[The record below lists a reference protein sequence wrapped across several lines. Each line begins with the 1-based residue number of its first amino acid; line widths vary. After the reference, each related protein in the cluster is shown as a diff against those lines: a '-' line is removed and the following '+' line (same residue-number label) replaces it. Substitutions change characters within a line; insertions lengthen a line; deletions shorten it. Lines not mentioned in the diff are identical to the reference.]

1 MTRLDDCSTPS
12 LVLDRDRLVRNAG
25 AMVDRCHARGVRL
38 RPHMKTLKSADAARL
53 AVDPTHGGI
62 AVATLKEAEYFAA
75 HGFSDIQLAVCLSPD
90 KLARAAAIST
100 GAPLFSFFLDS
111 VNVARAVAERARR
124 DGGTFRVWLEVDCG
138 EHRTGF
144 DPDGPDLLA
153 AAQELRA
160 TLGVTLVG
168 IASHAGHAYGARTA
182 TEIAAIAEEE
192 RRVVVAA
199 AERVRAAGLGPLAT
213 SVGSTPTAVHG
224 GPASGI
230 SEVRAGVYMAGD
242 LFQVDIGSQ
251 PRDSLAVTVLA
262 SVISHN
268 RTRNQIVVDAGGLAL
283 SKDRSTAGRGEG
295 DFGYGLVLDIA
306 GADRFGDLC
315 VVDVHQEHGEIR
327 SDQPLPFDALPIGA
341 KVRIAPNHVC
351 MTAAMYDD
359 YLVVEG
365 GAEVVERWRRTNGW

>member
-1 MTRLDDCSTPS
+1 MTGLAECSTPS

-25 AMVDRCHARGVRL
+25 AMVARCHARGVRL

-90 KLARAAAIST
+90 KLARAAAIAT
-100 GAPLFSFFLDS
+100 VAPLFGFFIDS
-111 VNVARAVAERARR
+111 VDMARSVAERVRR

-144 DPDGPDLLA
+144 DPDGPDLLD
-153 AAQELRA
+153 AAQELQA
-160 TLGVTLVG
+160 IAGVTLVG
-168 IASHAGHAYGARTA
+168 IACHAGHAYAARTA
-182 TEIAAIAEEE
+182 AEIAAIAEEE
-192 RRVVVAA
+192 RRVVAVAA
-199 AERVRAAGLGPLAT
+199 DRLRAAGLGPLAT

-224 GPASGI
+224 GSAGGL
-230 SEVRAGVYMAGD
+230 SEIRAGVYMAGD

-268 RTRNQIVVDAGGLAL
+268 RARNQIVIDAGGLAL
-283 SKDRSTAGRGEG
+283 SKDRSTAGRGDG

-306 GADRFGDLC
+306 GAARFDHLC

-327 SDQPLPFDALPIGA
+327 SDRPLPFEALPIGA

-351 MTAAMYDD
+351 MTAAMYDE

-365 GAEVVERWRRTNGW
+365 GEVVARWRRTNGW